1 VSLPLDYLWLDVDVD
16 GDARVA
22 SLLQNSSSSSIP
34 TRERLWIGVR
44 SDTSG
49 AIVEIDSHGVRAAN
63 RIEIGEIAYG
73 AVHDRV
79 ARWARDEGWARMHA
93 GLADVGGRRI
103 MIAGPSGMGKTTTMV
118 ALAREGTLVL
128 SDEAVLVRHGEA
140 ISLPRPFHAKHG
152 GMGIDRLRSES
163 ILTVLDYPD
172 PIAVLDPASIN
183 RVARLRHEPLPIDL
197 IVLLERG
204 AGPVPV
210 AEPVTV
216 AEAIVAL
223 APDAGPFT
231 PNRADLLRA
240 LIALAESAPV
250 VRLKMTTPA
259 ATADAILGLT

>member
-1 VSLPLDYLWLDVDVD
+1 M
-16 GDARVA
+16 
-22 SLLQNSSSSSIP
+22 
-34 TRERLWIGVR
+34 EIG
-44 SDTSG
+44 
-49 AIVEIDSHGVRAAN
+49 SHGVRAATT
-63 RIEIGEIAYG
+63 IEIGEIAYG

-93 GLADVGGRRI
+93 GLTDIGGRRI
-103 MIAGPSGMGKTTTMV
+103 MIAGPSGIGKTTTIV
-118 ALAREGTLVL
+118 ALAREGTVVL
-128 SDEAVLVRHGEA
+128 SDEAVFVRDGEA

-152 GMGIDRLRSES
+152 GTGIVGLRPES

-183 RVARLRHEPLPIDL
+183 RVKRLSHEPSRIDL

-204 AGPVPV
+204 SGPVPV

-231 PNRADLLRA
+231 PNRAALLRG
-240 LIALAESAPV
+240 LIDVAESAPV
-250 VRLKMTTPA
+250 VRLRMTTPA
-259 ATADAILGLT
+259 AMADAIIGLA